1 MEKEQISKF
10 VTINIESATGQDLG
24 KVTYIPL
31 PNIDYVP
38 KQETLEE
45 AAEKYIDEDNNNRHY
60 NDFIEGAKYMAE
72 RMYSEEDLRNAFK
85 AGREG
90 DMVFNNESPKY
101 WDFDTYLQSFLT
113 TKT

>member
-1 MEKEQISKF
+1 MK
-10 VTINIESATGQDLG
+10 L
-24 KVTYIPL
+24 
-31 PNIDYVP
+31 

-45 AAEKYIDEDNNNRHY
+45 AADRLFKTHSNNTSLAEGHYDYMMDKED
-60 NDFIEGAKYMAE
+60 FKEASLEIAKWQQK

-101 WDFDTYLQSFLT
+101 WDFDTYLQSLLT
-113 TKT
+113 TT